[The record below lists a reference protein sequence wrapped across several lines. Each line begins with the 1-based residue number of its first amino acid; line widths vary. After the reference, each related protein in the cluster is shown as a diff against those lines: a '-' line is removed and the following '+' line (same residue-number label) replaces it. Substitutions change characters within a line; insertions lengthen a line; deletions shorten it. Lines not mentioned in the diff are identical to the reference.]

1 MTDPTDPTYVLTLT
15 CPDRAGIV
23 HAVSGLLVE
32 QRGNILESQQFDDLA
47 EDRFFMRVRFA
58 VGGADAETLERL
70 RSAFAPV
77 AERWG
82 MTWELWDAGAPYK
95 TLILVSRFS
104 HCLNDLLFRWSNG
117 SLQVDVVGVVSNHP
131 DCERLVASYG
141 VPYHHVP
148 VTADTKAEAE
158 KRLLELVDREGVDL
172 VVLARYMQVLSDDT
186 CRRLAGKAINI
197 HHSFLPSFKGARPYH
212 QAFDRGVKL
221 VGATA
226 HYVTGDLDEGPIIE
240 QDVIRVDHRFDAAE
254 LAAAGRDVES
264 QVLSRAVRWHAESRV
279 LLNGSKTVVFR

>member
-254 LAAAGRDVES
+254 LAAAGRDVEAV
-264 QVLSRAVRWHAESRV
+264 VLARAVRWHSEHRV
-279 LLNGSKTVVFR
+279 LLNGTRTVVFR

>member
-1 MTDPTDPTYVLTLT
+1 MTDPTYVLTLT

-23 HAVSGLLVE
+23 HAVAALLVE
-32 QRGNILESQQFDDLA
+32 QRGYIVESQQFSDLA

-58 VGGADAETLERL
+58 VDGAGPGTLERL
-70 RSAFAPV
+70 RTSFTPV

-82 MTWELWDAGAPYK
+82 MTWELWDAREPYR
-95 TLILVSRFS
+95 TLILVSKYS
-104 HCLNDLLFRWSNG
+104 HCLNDLLFRWSSG
-117 SLQVDVVGVVSNHP
+117 SVQIDVVGVLSNHP

-141 VPYHHVP
+141 VPFHHVP
-148 VTADTKAEAE
+148 VTPDTKADAE
-158 KRLLELVDREGVDL
+158 KRMLELVEAEGVDL

-212 QAFDRGVKL
+212 QAFDHGVKL

-240 QDVIRVDHRFDAAE
+240 QDVMRVDHRFDAAE

-279 LLNGSKTVVFR
+279 LHNGSKTVVFR